1 MESIN
6 LQFMVEKSIGK
17 GEDSEPILSTT
28 ESSAITG
35 VFDGMGGSGASLCD
49 SEYGKGHTKAYVASR
64 IIREAIDK
72 HINCKDTKVD
82 ERILKEI
89 CVTRLNSEIQKFPT
103 EKSLLRSKIVRE
115 YPTTFTLIV
124 AKEDDR
130 QTIIDS
136 YWAGDSRNYLWTKDG
151 FYQISKDDLEN
162 GNDPLDNLSNDSA
175 LSNCVCA
182 DKDFTIH
189 HKEIIIGKQPYV
201 IISATDGCF
210 GYLKTPMHFEQLL
223 ASSLFF
229 SKTLDEWEKKLKDTL
244 QKISGD
250 DFSLSLVARR
260 FTDFNELSKEF
271 GKKSNKLAGAIDS
284 LQNQIENLQNKLIE
298 AEDELKEA
306 ISTNWEEYKPSYLKY
321 LEYTSYTDQS
331 NKTNQ
336 IEGSG
341 KTHEIKFRFR
351 LKLPRIRLPHSKKGS
366 SYNKS
371 NKGQKCKKAK

>member
-17 GEDSEPILSTT
+17 GEDSEPILFTT

-72 HINCKDTKVD
+72 HINCKETKID

-189 HKEIIIGKQPYV
+189 YKEIIIGKQPYV

-223 ASSLFF
+223 ASSLFS
-229 SKTLDEWEKKLKDTL
+229 SKTLEDWEKKLKDTL

-250 DFSLSLVARR
+250 DFSLSLIARG
-260 FTDFNELSKEF
+260 FLDFQELSKNL
-271 GKKSNKLAGAIDS
+271 GKKSNKYAGRIDS
-284 LQNQIENLQNKLIE
+284 FQNQIDDIKNKLIE
-298 AEDELKEA
+298 SEKELQIVIVDKW
-306 ISTNWEEYKPSYLKY
+306 TEYKPLYFKY
-321 LEYTSYTDQS
+321 LENAACVKEPRPMNNTSAD
-331 NKTNQ
+331 
-336 IEGSG
+336 G
-341 KTHEIKFRFR
+341 KTHDYNLSRVLRQLSMQFRKLIR
-351 LKLPRIRLPHSKKGS
+351 SLKNNRSQANSK
-366 SYNKS
+366 
-371 NKGQKCKKAK
+371 

>member
-17 GEDSEPILSTT
+17 GEDSEPILFTT

-72 HINCKDTKVD
+72 HIKSKDPKVD
-82 ERILKEI
+82 ESILKEK

-115 YPTTFTLIV
+115 YPTTFTLI
-124 AKEDDR
+124 ATKEDDR

-223 ASSLFF
+223 ASSLFS
-229 SKTLDEWEKKLKDTL
+229 SKTLEDWEKKLKDTL

-250 DFSLSLVARR
+250 DFSLSLIARG
-260 FTDFNELSKEF
+260 FLDFQELSKNL
-271 GKKSNKLAGAIDS
+271 GKKSNKYAGKIDS
-284 LQNQIENLQNKLIE
+284 FQNQIDDIKNKLIE
-298 AEDELKEA
+298 SEKELQIVIADKW
-306 ISTNWEEYKPSYLKY
+306 TEYKPLYFKY
-321 LEYTSYTDQS
+321 LENAVCVKGPINNTSA
-331 NKTNQ
+331 N
-336 IEGSG
+336 G
-341 KTHEIKFRFR
+341 KTH
-351 LKLPRIRLPHSKKGS
+351 
-366 SYNKS
+366 SYNLSRVLRQLSMQFRKLIRS
-371 NKGQKCKKAK
+371 LKNNRSQANSK